1 MSTDIKA
8 LIQRLHDESDL
19 CRNDGADDIANLL
32 GEAVAA
38 LEAKAKPISGI
49 EEDVKALH
57 ESAAPDNGP
66 EMNAIIPADAFHRFV
81 DGHAEMLHALASGPQ
96 ITAPP
101 SPVAQP
107 EALPVQGDEGGV
119 PLAWRSCRDG
129 LLAYVLQGDLHN
141 RLTPR
146 VVDVAYSAFMSG
158 RSGKNADDG
167 GPCDWFNDTKPMVVE
182 AIAKMHKDLFDA
194 KPAPQPAPTA
204 AGEVAQS
211 SGVDA
216 LGAAIERALDD
227 APVSDVLSVI
237 TGTFVS
243 LVAELTRRA
252 GHDANEQ
259 IKVDGGAQR
268 DITIHAAKVAND
280 AL

>member
-1 MSTDIKA
+1 MTNPTPPAAMGAVELCEQIALKHHAEEGSYAAGKKA
-8 LIQRLHDESDL
+8 
-19 CRNDGADDIANLL
+19 G
-32 GEAVAA
+32 A
-38 LEAKAKPISGI
+38 LECA
-49 EEDVKALH
+49 
-57 ESAAPDNGP
+57 
-66 EMNAIIPADAFHRFV
+66 
-81 DGHAEMLHALASGPQ
+81 
-96 ITAPP
+96 
-101 SPVAQP
+101 
-107 EALPVQGDEGGV
+107 
-119 PLAWRSCRDG
+119 
-129 LLAYVLQGDLHN
+129 
-141 RLTPR
+141 
-146 VVDVAYSAFMSG
+146 
-158 RSGKNADDG
+158 
-167 GPCDWFNDTKPMVVE
+167 E
-182 AIAKMHKDLFDA
+182 AIKRLSA
-194 KPAPQPAPTA
+194 APTA

-252 GHDANEQ
+252 GRDANEQ